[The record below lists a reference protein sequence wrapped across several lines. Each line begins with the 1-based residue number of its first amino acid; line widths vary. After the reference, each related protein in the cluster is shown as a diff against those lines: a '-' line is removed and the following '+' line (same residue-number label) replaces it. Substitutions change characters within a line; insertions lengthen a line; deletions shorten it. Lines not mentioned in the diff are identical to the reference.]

1 MKRAKTIVIKNPK
14 LRKIRDNLRKIL
26 ILECV
31 AREEEISARKRKILF
46 DENRNVRLLTIREEE
61 EVLKLS
67 LELRKYMFSF
77 RDSICFCQLCHSTDK
92 DMSYSPRFRKWYC
105 VDCSKA
111 LEFSEMCGCI
121 T

>member
-46 DENRNVRLLTIREEE
+46 DEEGKIRSLTIKEEE

-67 LELRKYMFSF
+67 LELRKYMFSM
-77 RDSICFCQLCHSTDK
+77 RESICSCQLCHSTDK
-92 DMSYSPRFRKWYC
+92 DMSYNPKEKRWYC
-105 VDCSKA
+105 VDCSKE
-111 LEFSEMCGCI
+111 LENFSQI
-121 T
+121 N